1 MMSQYTLQP
10 LNCKLSLFLPHS
22 CSALSSLRLILFV
35 ICSLLQFGT
44 VDCSREMISKPSKP
58 TGSDQ
63 PSPHTPIANPWT
75 SIVRTQPEEV
85 IIVKPRGVDDRMR
98 RESRLE
104 MANKGPVWRNY
115 VPSPPPPLSC
125 SQIITVWSWLAITH
139 INHWLY
145 YYLWPGSST

>member
-10 LNCKLSLFLPHS
+10 LNCKLSLFLLHS
-22 CSALSSLRLILFV
+22 CPLLFSLRLILFV

-98 RESRLE
+98 RERVAWKWPTKAQFGEIMFLLLLL
-104 MANKGPVWRNY
+104 
-115 VPSPPPPLSC
+115 PLS
-125 SQIITVWSWLAITH
+125 LAYELLQSGHGWQLPT
-139 INHWLY
+139 
-145 YYLWPGSST
+145 